1 MLLDNLLERSYNHKL
16 AAGQRYTLHGAPSQG
31 VEITQLTEDSRKA
44 EGGSLF
50 FALRGATSDGHRF
63 VPKAIEQGAR
73 AIVLETLPEE
83 LHPETTYILVDD
95 SHEAMGLIAAGWW
108 GHPSDA
114 LTVVGVTG
122 TNGKTTIATLLY
134 RLWRGAGYPSG
145 LLSTV
150 CNYIDGR
157 PSPSTHTTPGA
168 IQLQALL
175 AEMLQAGCSHVFMEV
190 SSHAVDQRR
199 IAGIAFA
206 GGIFTN
212 LTRDHLDY
220 HGTFKEYLQAK
231 KRFFDDLPREAWA
244 LSNLDD
250 RNGQVMM
257 QNTSARGA
265 YYALRNLADYRAI
278 VLERYPEGTQLEIDG
293 HEVMVRLL
301 GEFNIYNLL
310 AVYGASL
317 LMGMPREEVLRHL
330 SMLTSV
336 DGRLETLHS
345 AKGFTAFV
353 DYAHTPDALVNVLET
368 LRQLEPQRIICVVGC
383 GGDRDRGKRPIMAT
397 EAARLSDR
405 LILTSDN
412 PRSER
417 PEDIIAEMKSGLDA
431 EALARTISITDRAEA
446 IRTATLMA
454 QRGDY
459 ILVAGK
465 GHETYQEI
473 QGVRHPFDDREIVK
487 ALL

>member
-1 MLLDNLLERSYNHKL
+1 MLLENLLKRSYNHKL
-16 AAGQRYTLHGAPSQG
+16 AIGQQYTLHGGSAQEL
-31 VEITQLTEDSRKA
+31 EIDTLTQDSRKA
-44 EGGSLF
+44 QQGSLF
-50 FALRGATSDGHRF
+50 FALRGASSDGHLF
-63 VPKAIEQGAR
+63 ISQAITQGAR
-73 AIVLETLPEE
+73 AIVLEELPSE
-83 LHPETTYILVDD
+83 LHPEVAYILVAD
-95 SHEAMGLIAAGWW
+95 SHQAMGLIAAGWW
-108 GHPSDA
+108 SHPSDD
-114 LTVVGVTG
+114 LTIVGVTG

-134 RLWRGAGYPSG
+134 QLWSHAGYPSG

-150 CNYIDGR
+150 CNYINGT

-168 IQLQALL
+168 IELQALL
-175 AEMLQAGCSHVFMEV
+175 AKMREAGCSHVFMEV

-199 IAGIAFA
+199 IAGIQFT

-220 HGTFKEYLQAK
+220 HGSVKEYLYAK

-257 QNTSARGA
+257 QNTSARRV
-265 YYALRNLADYRAI
+265 YYALKNLADHRAI
-278 VLERYPEGTQLEIDG
+278 VLERYPDSTQLQIDG
-293 HEVMVRLL
+293 QDVVVQLL

-310 AVYGASL
+310 AVYSASL
-317 LMGMPREEVLRHL
+317 LLGMPSQEVLREL
-330 SMLTSV
+330 SLLTSV
-336 DGRLETLHS
+336 AGRLETIHS
-345 AKGFTAFV
+345 SKGFTAFV

-368 LRQLEPQRIICVVGC
+368 LRELEPRHIICVVGC
-383 GGDRDRGKRPIMAT
+383 GGDRDKGKRPLMAA
-397 EAARLSDR
+397 EAARLSDK

-417 PEDIIAEMKSGLDA
+417 PEDIITDMRAGLDL
-431 EALARTISITDRAEA
+431 EASSRTIAITDRAEA
-446 IRTATLMA
+446 IRTAVLMA
-454 QRGDY
+454 QSGDY
-459 ILVAGK
+459 ILIAGK

-487 ALL
+487 ALI